1 MINVL
6 KILTA
11 SNLMV
16 SFSKLGERSSRIA
29 HLLSPC
35 IQYTNVET
43 NLSDELNEWN
53 VKTEGC
59 HIPLSLSCQCW
70 TTPSSWTLLFSLQSI
85 CMPNPWVRSITEK
98 PHGFQVEASHRG
110 VEIAP
115 PQWQHGVMRRRLPWS
130 RPATSPDLPS
140 FSSCGDLLTTALV
153 GIPSAAAGYP
163 VTFFE
168 YRASGPSLLCTTILF
183 HVGPDFCGPQR
194 EVGPHS
200 TVRPIESRNVGNV
213 TDLHYIYKPLTSYI
227 KIVYIQYL
235 FT

>member
-53 VKTEGC
+53 VKSEGC

-153 GIPSAAAGYP
+153 GIPSNRLWARPLQAIRLRFLSTELVG
-163 VTFFE
+163 
-168 YRASGPSLLCTTILF
+168 RAFYALRYCFMWAQIFVGHRGKLGHTARSVRSSLVMSETWRIWTT
-183 HVGPDFCGPQR
+183 
-194 EVGPHS
+194 
-200 TVRPIESRNVGNV
+200 
-213 TDLHYIYKPLTSYI
+213 YINL
-227 KIVYIQYL
+227 
-235 FT
+235 